1 MLWFYALIFAGCCV
15 LLYFSGEWVIGGLMR
30 LAKFLGWKEFVVAFF
45 VMAFAASLPNLFVGI
60 TSALKGIPQLSFGD
74 IAGNNLVALT
84 LAVGLA
90 ALFAKGGITADSK
103 AIQATSIFTLTA
115 AILPLILIWDGELSR
130 IDGIVLILFFLF
142 YCYWLFCKKER
153 FSKVYEEQHTL
164 TVKNFKSLIRDFGK
178 VLLGI
183 VFLIIAA
190 QGIVASAQFF
200 AHTFDFPL
208 ILVGILITGLGSA
221 LPEIYFAVSMAKK
234 GQSWMI
240 LGDLMGAVIV
250 PSTLVLGI
258 VVLIHPIRILDF
270 SPFAIARIFLIIS
283 TFSFFLFIRTDRH
296 ITQKEAFYLMAIYV
310 IFFLV
315 EVLAN

>member
-1 MLWFYALIFAGCCV
+1 MLWFYVLIFAFCCI
-15 LLYFSGEWVIGGLMR
+15 LLYLSGEWVVGGLMR
-30 LAKFLGWKEFVVAFF
+30 LARFLGWKEFVVAFF
-45 VMAFAASLPNLFVGI
+45 VMAFASSLPNLFVGI

-90 ALFAKGGITADSK
+90 ALFAKGGIMADSR
-103 AIQATSIFTLTA
+103 AIQTTSIFTLVA
-115 AILPLILIWDGELSR
+115 AILPLFLIWDGELSR
-130 IDGIVLILFFLF
+130 VDGIILILFFVF

-153 FSKVYEEQHTL
+153 FCKTYDGQKTSMGRNLKGL
-164 TVKNFKSLIRDFGK
+164 VKDFGK
-178 VLLGI
+178 IILGVI
-183 VFLIIAA
+183 FLIIAA

-200 AHTFDFPL
+200 AQTFDFPL
-208 ILVGILITGLGSA
+208 ILVGVLITGLGSA
-221 LPEIYFAVSMAKK
+221 LPEIYFAVSMARK

-250 PSTLVLGI
+250 PSTLILGI